1 MGLGR
6 PTLNWLN
13 FSVNG
18 IVHHLI
24 NPAGYLSQYSKFLD
38 SCHVANLKVVLAV
51 ALFLAFSFGSAGTQA
66 FASTDLQPLPSHSDK
81 IFRIADRPERVH
93 LMKQCASNQSTLAV
107 LSGKNQKFWKFNVSS
122 PNMVVEARLTKPY
135 LSLKSCN
142 HNVFYTAAIGEFLLA
157 LLVIAIVL
165 AIAGNKG
172 KNRNPFKVVGPKIST
187 KKKRPSKKTA
197 DNLLPAKWYSENETA
212 IVAGREIGGNIYIGS
227 IDRANHWEAKY
238 SGVIDPKMR
247 VTKSKDKAGD
257 GVPYW
262 PNYSLIS
269 PDERATYLDWL
280 ASGRIDEDTGVS
292 FVFLYF
298 YGIER
303 RFFLDRPKRKEQKL
317 LVAEVNRLV
326 NIYGQNYSIQSYL
339 GTFLDVARIIT
350 MDHDNIE
357 QIEYERY
364 GYELPLGLRYS
375 IGRLIKEGTRLD
387 AFWMFQWY
395 VLHPETRLRT
405 PAKRAHSE
413 FKTLFT
419 RLFNE
424 KYPNGLRINAPK
436 RNLKV
441 EYKAASHAFE
451 VDLTKK
457 VGVVPDIGALTRPV
471 KLAGEIVDQAVTAL
485 DRYSRFIGKHPDKK
499 ETMEAY
505 AHLPQQ
511 LWNTLHSTELE
522 NLRNWT
528 TEVIENGGLVPLVQ
542 VLERIEG
549 EQPEKLTKARLVKVA
564 DTLARLSVGMA
575 PDPRFSLRSPK
586 LEEPVVL
593 FRLPDGM
600 TTLSEVSDQFL
611 ITLISL
617 AMGSFIANA
626 DGNVSSRE
634 RDYLEADVEN
644 SNVSI
649 AEKAR
654 LQANL
659 KWFLTVE
666 PDLRMLQK
674 RLREVSENVLH
685 SLGRLALYMAAADGG
700 IDPGEIQAIER
711 LYKAMGLST
720 DSILSDLH
728 KLASRADP
736 VTVRTAKD
744 DLGEYKIPLPPKLDE
759 TLIDTKLVASVEAD
773 TLHAS
778 SILKEIFSDE
788 DEEADDETLD
798 EPDESG
804 DAISGLDPRHEAFV
818 RELTTRTHWSEPEF
832 QALTKQF
839 QLMEDG
845 VLETV
850 NEWSYE
856 NFDDSLIEVYN
867 GIDINQDVVAMMR
880 D

>member
-18 IVHHLI
+18 TAHHLI
-24 NPAGYLSQYSKFLD
+24 NPARYLAQYSRFLD

-51 ALFLAFSFGSAGTQA
+51 ALFLAISFGSVGTQA
-66 FASTDLQPLPSHSDK
+66 FASTKSQQFPNHSNK
-81 IFRIADRPERVH
+81 ISRIADRPERVH
-93 LMKQCASNQSTLAV
+93 LMKRCASNQSTLSV
-107 LSGKNQKFWKFNVSS
+107 LSGNIQIFWKYNFGSLDT
-122 PNMVVEARLTKPY
+122 VVESRSIKPY
-135 LSLKSCN
+135 SSLKSCN

-165 AIAGNKG
+165 AITRK
-172 KNRNPFKVVGPKIST
+172 KWKSDNPFKLDDPNIST
-187 KKKRPSKKTA
+187 KKSRSSGKNA
-197 DNLLPAKWYSENETA
+197 DNLSPAKWYSESETA
-212 IVAGREIGGNIYIGS
+212 IVAGREIGGNIYIGP

-238 SGVIDPKMR
+238 SGVIDPEMS
-247 VTKSKDKAGD
+247 VTRSKDKAGE

-262 PNYSLIS
+262 PNYSRIS

-280 ASGRIDEDTGVS
+280 AGGRNDEDIGVS

-303 RFFLDRPKRKEQKL
+303 RFFLDRPKRKERKL

-326 NIYGQNYSIQSYL
+326 SIYGQNYSIQSYL
-339 GTFLDVARIIT
+339 GTFLDVART
-350 MDHDNIE
+350 MDSDNIE
-357 QIEYERY
+357 QIEYEKL
-364 GYELPLGLRYS
+364 GFELPLGLRYS

-405 PAKRAHSE
+405 PARRAHSE

-424 KYPNGLRINAPK
+424 KYPNGLRVNAPK

-471 KLAGEIVDQAVTAL
+471 KLAGEFADQAVTAL

-528 TEVIENGGLVPLVQ
+528 TEIIENGGLVPLVQ

-593 FRLPDGM
+593 FRLPGGM
-600 TTLSEVSDQFL
+600 TTLSDVSDQFL

-654 LQANL
+654 LKANL

>member
-1 MGLGR
+1 M
-6 PTLNWLN
+6 
-13 FSVNG
+13 
-18 IVHHLI
+18 
-24 NPAGYLSQYSKFLD
+24 
-38 SCHVANLKVVLAV
+38 LAV
-51 ALFLAFSFGSAGTQA
+51 ALFLAISFGSVCTQA
-66 FASTDLQPLPSHSDK
+66 FASTDLQQLPSHSNE
-81 IFRIADRPERVH
+81 ISRIADRLERAH
-93 LMKQCASNQSTLAV
+93 LIKHCASSQSTLSV
-107 LSGKNQKFWKFNVSS
+107 LSGKIQKFWKYNVRSL
-122 PNMVVEARLTKPY
+122 NTVVEFRSIKPY

-142 HNVFYTAAIGEFLLA
+142 HNVFYTAAMGEFLLA
-157 LLVIAIVL
+157 VLVIIIFLV
-165 AIAGNKG
+165 IIRQKR
-172 KNRNPFKVVGPKIST
+172 KNHNSSILVDPSIST
-187 KKKRPSKKTA
+187 RKSQPSGKPA
-197 DNLLPAKWYSENETA
+197 DDLLPAKWYCENETA

-227 IDRANHWEAKY
+227 IDSANHWEAKY
-238 SGVIDPKMR
+238 SGVIDPEMS
-247 VTKSKDKAGD
+247 VTRSKDKAD
-257 GVPYW
+257 EGVPYW

-280 ASGRIDEDTGVS
+280 AGGRDDEDIGVS

-303 RFFLDRPKRKEQKL
+303 RFFLDQPKRNERNL

-326 NIYGQNYSIQSYL
+326 GIYGQDYSIQSYL
-339 GTFLDVARIIT
+339 GTFLDLARI
-350 MDHDNIE
+350 MDSDNIE
-357 QIEYERY
+357 QIEYERC
-364 GYELPLGLRYS
+364 GYELPLGLRYA
-375 IGRLIKEGTRLD
+375 IGRLIKEGTWLD

-405 PAKRAHSE
+405 SARRAHSE

-419 RLFNE
+419 QLFKE
-424 KYPNGLRINAPK
+424 KYPNGLQVNVPK
-436 RNLKV
+436 RTLKI
-441 EYKAASHAFE
+441 EYKAASHAFD
-451 VDLTKK
+451 VDLTEK
-457 VGVVPDIGALTRPV
+457 VGVVPDIAALTRPL
-471 KLAGEIVDQAVTAL
+471 KLAGEIANQAETAL
-485 DRYSRFIGKHPDKK
+485 DRYSRFIGRYPDKK

-505 AHLPQQ
+505 AYLPQQ

-528 TEVIENGGLVPLVQ
+528 TEIVENGGLVPLVQ

-586 LEEPVVL
+586 LGEPVVL
-593 FRLPDGM
+593 FRLPDGT
-600 TTLSEVSDQFL
+600 TTLSDVSDQFL

-626 DGNVSSRE
+626 DGKVSSRE
-634 RDYLEADVEN
+634 RGYLEADVEN
-644 SNVSI
+644 SVVSV

-654 LQANL
+654 LKANL

-674 RLREVSENVLH
+674 RLSEVSENVLH
-685 SLGRLALYMAAADGG
+685 SLGRLALFMAAADGG

-728 KLASRADP
+728 KLTSRSEP
-736 VTVRTAKD
+736 VLVRTAKD
-744 DLGEYKIPLPPKLDE
+744 NFSEYKIPLPPKHDE

-788 DEEADDETLD
+788 EVDDEPLD
-798 EPDESG
+798 DPDENADSF
-804 DAISGLDPRHEAFV
+804 SGLDPRHEAFV
-818 RELTTRTHWSEPEF
+818 RELTTRTRWSETEF

-856 NFDDSLIEVYN
+856 NFNDALIESYD